1 MRARGVLLL
10 AILAAAPL
18 AVHAQTPPPTT
29 SAAPPALGEAYEA
42 DLLED
47 LPASDNLFLV
57 LETIQA
63 SLISDRFSGGGLYTG
78 QAARVGGFLGSWNQT
93 LFRLGEASVTDPTG
107 GGVPLLF
114 PDLMLWR
121 RVQVATGMLPAAL
134 NATGL
139 AITLEPRK
147 PSATWT
153 ATARGALSHLGL
165 AGGASSGT
173 APSIARL
180 DGWDRAAAVASGP
193 LIPGRLG
200 AVVAGA
206 WTRGSQVNRS
216 ERAAV
221 DATVRSAFTHL
232 LFSSPTGADEVGA
245 IGWLQRTEY
254 PFEHRVPF
262 QQPTVSTAD
271 EAAHVQVVWT
281 RRTPGG
287 LPWRTFGSYT
297 RRSRTVD
304 GLGPASISN
313 RIVFER
319 LADGPVSE
327 IAAAGPGVVGQWAVG
342 VRVGPSAATGG
353 RMRHALQGGI
363 ELGGSEA
370 RAGRFVAGAMGE
382 LVDGVPARVWTFAD
396 PEVESRR
403 HDLTIGVHLS
413 DRIELTR
420 RLNIDAGLRFD
431 SLSASADGA
440 ATSVRWRSWMPRA
453 IIRWAATARS
463 ALFAGYAR
471 AAYRLPLD
479 VLAIGDPGAPTADI
493 FRWAAP
499 AGVAPALTALGPL
512 VARAGPGTGG
522 DAEFSRI
529 DRHLKRPTS
538 DELVL
543 GLDIEPRGGMRF
555 RLAGVARKERDL
567 IGLVNTGAPASAY
580 SLFSMPDPGA
590 DVGLP
595 DDDRLVPVYDRSPET
610 FGADRYVLTNPGQEA
625 ATFKGLELSARASA
639 GRLVL
644 QAGATAGIAEGS
656 AAHRGFGPIENDQS
670 RVGELFATPNAAT
683 FARGRLFSDRAYTV
697 KLAGVYRFPKDVR
710 LGMVAR
716 YQDGQPFARVLVFP
730 ALNQGAEAVRAFAN
744 GESRFTFTGTLD
756 ARLQKGFTLGSQRVD
771 AIADA
776 YNLLNLS
783 YEVEERTAAAPDVRI
798 PTAVQ
803 PPRAFHIGLRVTF

>member
-1 MRARGVLLL
+1 MRFPGVLFL
-10 AILAAAPL
+10 ASLAAAPPPL
-18 AVHAQTPPPTT
+18 HAQTPPP
-29 SAAPPALGEAYEA
+29 AASGEPALGETYEA
-42 DLLED
+42 DLLQD
-47 LPASDNLFLV
+47 LPTSDNLFLI

-78 QAARVGGFLGSWNQT
+78 QPARVGGFLASWSQT
-93 LFRLGEASVTDPTG
+93 MFRVGEASVTDPAG

-114 PDLMLWR
+114 PDLMLWE
-121 RVQVATGMLPAAL
+121 RVQVATGLLPAAI

-139 AITLEPRK
+139 AVTLEPRR

-153 ATARGALSHLGL
+153 ATARGALSHFGL
-165 AGGASSGT
+165 PGVAAIQA

-180 DGWDRAAAVASGP
+180 DGWDHAAAVASGP
-193 LIPGRLG
+193 LVAGRLG
-200 AVVAGA
+200 AVVAGS
-206 WTRGSQVNRS
+206 WTRGSQVHRN

-221 DATVRSAFTHL
+221 DAGGRSAFTHL
-232 LFSSPTGADEVGA
+232 LFTPTDTDEVGVL
-245 IGWLQRTEY
+245 GWLQRTEY

-262 QQPTVSTAD
+262 QQLTASTAD
-271 EAAHVQVVWT
+271 EAAHLQAIWA
-281 RRTPGG
+281 RRAPGG
-287 LPWRTFGSYT
+287 FSWRTFGSYT
-297 RRSRTVD
+297 RRSRAID
-304 GLGPASISN
+304 GIGPASAN

-327 IAAAGPGVVGQWAVG
+327 IAAAGPGVVDQWAIG
-342 VRVGPSAATGG
+342 GRAGRSPATAW

-363 ELGGSEA
+363 EIGGAEA
-370 RAGRFVAGAMGE
+370 RARRFFAGAMGE

-396 PEVESRR
+396 PAAESRR
-403 HDLTIGVHLS
+403 QDLTIGVHLS
-413 DRIELTR
+413 DHIELPR
-420 RLNIDAGLRFD
+420 RISIDAGLRFD

-440 ATSVRWRSWMPRA
+440 ATSVRWRSWMPRTT
-453 IIRWAATARS
+453 IRWAATARS

-471 AAYRLPLD
+471 AGYRLPLD
-479 VLAIGDPGAPTADI
+479 LLAIGDPGAPTADI
-493 FRWAAP
+493 FRWEAP
-499 AGVAPALTALGPL
+499 AGAAPALTAIGPL

-522 DAEFSRI
+522 DTEFSRI

-543 GLDIEPRGGMRF
+543 GIDIEPRSGMRF
-555 RLAGVARKERDL
+555 RLAGVARKERNL
-567 IGLVNTGAPASAY
+567 LGLVNTGAPASAY
-580 SLFSMPDPGA
+580 SLFSVPDPGA

-595 DDDRLVPVYDRSPET
+595 DDDRLVPVYDRSPES
-610 FGADRYVLTNPGQEA
+610 FGVDRYVLTNPGQEP
-625 ATFKGLELSARASA
+625 ATFKGLELSARVSA
-639 GRLVL
+639 GRLL
-644 QAGATAGIAEGS
+644 LLAGATAGIAEGS

-683 FARGRLFSDRAYTV
+683 FARGRLFGDRAYTV
-697 KLAGVYRFPKDVR
+697 KLAGVYRFPRDVR

-730 ALNQGAEAVRAFAN
+730 ALNQGAEVIRAFAN

-756 ARLQKGFTLGSQRVD
+756 ARLQKGFVVGPWRVD

-783 YEVEERTAAAPDVRI
+783 YEVEERTASAPDVRV

-803 PPRAFHIGLRVTF
+803 PPPAFHVGLRLAF